1 MFSGSHLVGSWWG
14 TCPVHGPLGI
24 RSSAWGGFLMVINSL
39 LWPHGLWVYTNHT
52 AVQAPGLSTPLGFCW
67 FSLSG
72 DLSTLSS
79 EPHMPLCSSVVF
91 LSQRE
96 GCCFSKIL
104 VFYFFVFGC
113 AGSLLLHRLF
123 SSWSE
128 WGPLSS
134 CCASHC
140 GGFSYFRAQALS
152 LWAQK
157 LWLPGSTP
165 RLSDPAQGQ

>member
-1 MFSGSHLVGSWWG
+1 MVSGFTLITQQSSG
-14 TCPVHGPLGI
+14 T
-24 RSSAWGGFLMVINSL
+24 
-39 LWPHGLWVYTNHT
+39 GL
-52 AVQAPGLSTPLGFCW
+52 VQAAGVLLIH
-67 FSLSG
+67 SLSG
-72 DLSTLSS
+72 DLSTLSF
-79 EPHMPLCSSVVF
+79 EPHIPLCSSVVF

-104 VFYFFVFGC
+104 AFYFFVFGC

-140 GGFSYFRAQALS
+140 SDFSYFRAQDVS

-157 LWLPGSTP
+157 LWLPGS
-165 RLSDPAQGQ
+165 RAQGQ

>member
-1 MFSGSHLVGSWWG
+1 
-14 TCPVHGPLGI
+14 
-24 RSSAWGGFLMVINSL
+24 MVINSL

-52 AVQAPGLSTPLGFCW
+52 AVLRHWACPSCW
-67 FSLSG
+67 GSADHSLSG
-72 DLSTLSS
+72 DLSTLSF
-79 EPHMPLCSSVVF
+79 EPHIPLCSSVVF

-104 VFYFFVFGC
+104 AFYFFVFGC

-140 GGFSYFRAQALS
+140 SDFSYFRAQDVS

-157 LWLPGSTP
+157 LWLPGS
-165 RLSDPAQGQ
+165 RAQGQ